1 MKPRDLFELF
11 LLAAL
16 WGGSFL
22 FTRIA
27 VPEFGPFAL
36 IELRVGL
43 AALVLLP
50 VLAVS
55 GGLAQ
60 LWRRGP
66 VLLVLGLTSSALPF
80 VLYAYAT
87 LTVTAGFAAVVNA
100 TTPLFT
106 ALVAW
111 LWLRDRLSA
120 GATLGLCAGVAGVV
134 ILVWDKLAFG
144 GEGAGLAV
152 AACLGATLS
161 YGISASITKR
171 YLTGAAPMV
180 TATGSQFYAALLLAP
195 LALAYWP
202 EQPPS
207 SGSWMAGI
215 LLAVLCT
222 GLAFVLFFRL
232 MARVGP
238 QRAVTVTLLIPV
250 FGMLWGALFI
260 DEQVTL
266 LMLVGSGIILLGT
279 GLATGVVRLP
289 R

>member
-1 MKPRDLFELF
+1 MPAASLPPHLIGLRILKPRDLFELF

-106 ALVAW
+106 ALIAW
-111 LWLRDRLSA
+111 LWLRDRLST
-120 GATLGLCAGVAGVV
+120 GATLGLCAGV
-134 ILVWDKLAFG
+134 
-144 GEGAGLAV
+144 AV

-202 EQPPS
+202 EQSPS

-222 GLAFVLFFRL
+222 RLAFVLFFRL

-260 DEQVTL
+260 DEQVTV